1 MTLIKVYREDDANA
15 VVIDDGSRG
24 SGGMRFTNELRAIGN
39 GDGTASILSPTR
51 STDSEDFAEVASV
64 AFANYCDESGAQLG
78 SDEAATVNA
87 LNAILRHT
95 GGPDGEI
102 PVITSATS
110 LTVTDGDPVNYTL
123 TADYGVAY
131 EWANIP
137 TGLAAQN
144 GNTRKLIGTIADG
157 AGTYNL
163 TMPATNYYGQD
174 TETLTITVND
184 PPYTNT
190 KSIEFENQDW
200 MGANASQVDATLGR
214 SGNGSGASDA
224 WSIGLLY
231 NASTATQAQTIVYF
245 GDADAV
251 NGGSLSLS
259 QISNASGTELRF
271 RYGSNNNRLQMTTT
285 NGALTSGAWSFIL
298 LTYDGGTTGASSAE
312 IGNYYSRF
320 KIYVNGNL
328 QPTSN
333 SHANYGW
340 SGAIDPDNFRLGR
353 FTQGNYLRNDA
364 KIDELALWN
373 SDQSANVSDIY
384 NGGTTH
390 DLELLTTPPVHYW
403 RMGDGKATDNT
414 PDAYPNIQDTIG
426 NVVFVMN
433 NMTAAD
439 IVNDVP

>member
-1 MTLIKVYREDDANA
+1 MERSFK
-15 VVIDDGSRG
+15 
-24 SGGMRFTNELRAIGN
+24 
-39 GDGTASILSPTR
+39 SPV
-51 STDSEDFAEVASV
+51 F
-64 AFANYCDESGAQLG
+64 
-78 SDEAATVNA
+78 
-87 LNAILRHT
+87 
-95 GGPDGEI
+95 
-102 PVITSATS
+102 
-110 LTVTDGDPVNYTL
+110 
-123 TADYGVAY
+123 
-131 EWANIP
+131 
-137 TGLAAQN
+137 
-144 GNTRKLIGTIADG
+144 
-157 AGTYNL
+157 
-163 TMPATNYYGQD
+163 
-174 TETLTITVND
+174 
-184 PPYTNT
+184 
-190 KSIEFENQDW
+190 
-200 MGANASQVDATLGR
+200 
-214 SGNGSGASDA
+214 
-224 WSIGLLY
+224 
-231 NASTATQAQTIVYF
+231 
-245 GDADAV
+245 
-251 NGGSLSLS
+251 
-259 QISNASGTELRF
+259 
-271 RYGSNNNRLQMTTT
+271 
-285 NGALTSGAWSFIL
+285 ALTSGAWSFIL

-403 RMGDGKATDNT
+403 RMGDGKATDNP

-439 IVNDVP
+439 IVNDVPQ